1 VNTYRLDESDRKI
14 IAALREDGRMPFAEI
29 ARRLEVSPGMVRQRY
44 LELVESGIL
53 QVLPVTNPTLLG
65 FNTMALI
72 GVRVDGRRL
81 FEAARE
87 IAAFEEVIY
96 LVLSTGNFDILV
108 EVMCRDN
115 GHLLQFISENLSAV
129 EGVRDTESFI
139 YLHIVKEAYI

>member
-1 VNTYRLDESDRKI
+1 VSSYRLDERDRQI

-29 ARRLEVSPGMVRQRY
+29 ARRMDVSPGMVRQRY

-53 QVLPVTNPTLLG
+53 QVVPVTNPTLLG
-65 FNTMALI
+65 YNTMALI

-96 LVLSTGNFDILV
+96 LVLSTGNYDVLV

-115 GHLLQFISENLSAV
+115 AHLLRFISENLSSV
-129 EGVRDTESFI
+129 EGVRETESFI
-139 YLHIVKEAYI
+139 YLQIVKELYI